1 MPEGAAPTDGG
12 VPPQHALRSIKVS
25 DFRDLDKLRDL
36 LSSAEP
42 EGLGLYLASPQPGVP
57 MFQGT
62 TIPIL
67 GGSQSMQLTPGGLI
81 VPKSDSDIDPLAGTY
96 LTSDE
101 YLALELRNRQDF
113 VARLADQ
120 HNRLEMVA
128 QVAAL
133 NHIRTKPEEPSTSS
147 YLVGSRTDQSRPRS
161 LILEPGH

>member
-1 MPEGAAPTDGG
+1 
-12 VPPQHALRSIKVS
+12 
-25 DFRDLDKLRDL
+25 
-36 LSSAEP
+36 
-42 EGLGLYLASPQPGVP
+42 